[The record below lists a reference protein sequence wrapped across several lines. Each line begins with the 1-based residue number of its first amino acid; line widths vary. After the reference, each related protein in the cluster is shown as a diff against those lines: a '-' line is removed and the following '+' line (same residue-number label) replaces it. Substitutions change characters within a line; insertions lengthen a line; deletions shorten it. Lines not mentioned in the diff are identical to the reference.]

1 LINGILT
8 IPPEGTNPMNSKNIK
23 IIINLSIV
31 ILEIIGFI
39 LVFRELGIASIEY
52 YTEDS
57 NLLLLISSSI
67 FLAYLFRDKELPAWF
82 RSLRYVAVVSTTL
95 TLIIVLT
102 VLSWTTD
109 LGLYH
114 LIFHESMLYH
124 HTLCPILAILSFVLI
139 EKYEGLNVIHGLYF
153 TIIYAIIMIVLNVL
167 KIVEGPYPFLLVY
180 KQPIFHSIIWTIL
193 ILAMTYAI
201 ALILKKVNGKVII

>member
-1 LINGILT
+1 
-8 IPPEGTNPMNSKNIK
+8 MNSRTINIA
-23 IIINLSIV
+23 INLLII

-39 LVFRELGIASIEY
+39 LVFNELGIASLEY

-67 FLAYLFRDKELPAWF
+67 FLMFLLRNKELPSWF
-82 RSLRYVAVVSTTL
+82 KSLRFAAIVSTTL

-114 LIFHESMLYH
+114 LLFGGSMLYH
-124 HTLCPILAILSFVLI
+124 HTLCPVLAIFAFLI
-139 EKYEGLNVIHGLYF
+139 EKYDDLNVIHGLYF
-153 TIIYAIIMIVLNVL
+153 TMIYAIIMIALNIL
-167 KIVEGPYPFLLVY
+167 KIVEGPYPFLLIY
-180 KQPIFHSIIWTIL
+180 NQPVIHSVIWTIV
-193 ILAMTYAI
+193 ILAITYAI

>member
-1 LINGILT
+1 
-8 IPPEGTNPMNSKNIK
+8 MNSKNIN
-23 IIINLSIV
+23 IIINLVIA

-39 LVFRELGIASIEY
+39 LVFSELGITSFEY

-57 NLLLLISSSI
+57 NLLLLISSII
-67 FLAYLFRDKELPAWF
+67 FLIYISKNKELPKWF
-82 RSLRYVAVVSTTL
+82 ESFRFIAVVSTTL

-114 LIFHESMLYH
+114 LLFNGSMLYH
-124 HTLCPILAILSFVLI
+124 HTLCPVLAILSFVLL
-139 EKYEGLNVIHGLYF
+139 EKYETINTVKGLYF
-153 TIIYAIIMIVLNVL
+153 TIIYAVIMIILNVL
-167 KIVEGPYPFLLVY
+167 KIVEGPYPFLRVY
-180 KQPIFHSIIWTIL
+180 EQPILHSIIWTIL
-193 ILAMTYAI
+193 ILAITYAI

>member
-1 LINGILT
+1 
-8 IPPEGTNPMNSKNIK
+8 MNSKNIN
-23 IIINLSIV
+23 IIINLMIV

-39 LVFRELGIASIEY
+39 LVFNELGITSLEY

-57 NLLLLISSSI
+57 NLLLLISSII
-67 FLAYLFRDKELPAWF
+67 FLIYISKNDELPEWF
-82 RSLRYVAVVSTTL
+82 KSFRFIAVVSTTL

-114 LIFHESMLYH
+114 LLFNGSMLYH
-124 HTLCPILAILSFVLI
+124 HTLCPLLAIISFSLL
-139 EKYEGLNVIHGLYF
+139 ERYETLNTIKGLYF
-153 TIIYAIIMIVLNVL
+153 TLIYAAIMIVLNVL

-180 KQPIFHSIIWTIL
+180 KQPVVHSILWTVV
-193 ILAMTYAI
+193 ILAITYAI

>member
-1 LINGILT
+1 
-8 IPPEGTNPMNSKNIK
+8 MNSKNIK